1 MAQILMEGVNKTFR
15 PLAYIVVAFG
25 SLVAILG
32 VVLVYLGNTGTT
44 NISLLGQKV
53 NTSSVGI
60 AAIALGCIVV
70 GVGLI
75 KIIGTVG
82 NVMDKIMQ
90 RKDLFQEVDSSPGQ
104 HKKAKGAKQR

>member
-1 MAQILMEGVNKTFR
+1 MADILIEGVNKTFR

-25 SLVAILG
+25 ALVAVLG

-44 NISLLGQKV
+44 TIALLGQKV

-70 GVGLI
+70 GVSLM
-75 KIIGTVG
+75 KIIGAV
-82 NVMDKIMQ
+82 NKSMDRILK
-90 RKDLFQEVDSSPGQ
+90 RKDLFEEVPSKHGSDQPPKTMSQ
-104 HKKAKGAKQR
+104 